1 MKILSKLYD
10 PMYDMFCKLKYMI
23 YFKMFL
29 NMLIINYCYY
39 KIWGVKNNKLLQAL
53 NHTIK
58 LNGCII
64 IKLIQLYNSNIELIN
79 DTSNNEFMI
88 QMFSQYYENCPIH
101 ELEYTKKLFFS
112 EFGYS
117 FDEYFKLDETF
128 SVKSGSVAQVYK
140 GYINANNTEVA
151 IKVVHP
157 EIEYQLITP
166 HAFVKI
172 YTFLMSRFKCLRK
185 YETVLQ
191 LENFFVN
198 LNKQINMENEFNN
211 NEYFYNN
218 YSNNHIITIP
228 KPLMKSK
235 NFLIMEFI
243 DGEALESMQI
253 SDYRKQIIISFIGIF
268 IKDNFLFGK
277 YIHCDLHEANWKVLK
292 HINNNSDNITYKIV
306 IYDFGYVIE
315 NSLHDDI
322 KKFLYYLDTYNVYE
336 LGSALFNKIK
346 NLDLDDLNS
355 VSYKKDFLARFTA
368 NNKHIHPY
376 SSGML
381 TYGLRFCYM
390 NNYKLDSRLTEYL
403 ITITLLNK
411 NFSKY
416 VFVNLDN
423 MNNNYNYIYNTNMFY
438 IIICEKYN
446 IFHNMVEYMRNTYIN
461 DPFFLTKKTYVNNH
475 FDTLETDNKIL
486 DKAENINI
494 DI

>member
-101 ELEYTKKLFFS
+101 ELEYTKKSFFN
-112 EFGYS
+112 EFGHS

-172 YTFLMSRFKCLRK
+172 YTSA
-185 YETVLQ
+185 
-191 LENFFVN
+191 
-198 LNKQINMENEFNN
+198 
-211 NEYFYNN
+211 
-218 YSNNHIITIP
+218 SN
-228 KPLMKSK
+228 
-235 NFLIMEFI
+235 
-243 DGEALESMQI
+243 
-253 SDYRKQIIISFIGIF
+253 
-268 IKDNFLFGK
+268 
-277 YIHCDLHEANWKVLK
+277 
-292 HINNNSDNITYKIV
+292 
-306 IYDFGYVIE
+306 
-315 NSLHDDI
+315 
-322 KKFLYYLDTYNVYE
+322 
-336 LGSALFNKIK
+336 
-346 NLDLDDLNS
+346 
-355 VSYKKDFLARFTA
+355 
-368 NNKHIHPY
+368 
-376 SSGML
+376 
-381 TYGLRFCYM
+381 
-390 NNYKLDSRLTEYL
+390 
-403 ITITLLNK
+403 
-411 NFSKY
+411 
-416 VFVNLDN
+416 
-423 MNNNYNYIYNTNMFY
+423 
-438 IIICEKYN
+438 
-446 IFHNMVEYMRNTYIN
+446 
-461 DPFFLTKKTYVNNH
+461 
-475 FDTLETDNKIL
+475 
-486 DKAENINI
+486 
-494 DI
+494 